1 MVNKVSKMQARV
13 NASAEER
20 EFMDALRKNPPPNTF
35 WDDAQKCYEVSIQG
49 LEQTHGQLVD
59 HIQAMMADPVRKAK
73 ITDMPG
79 LLANVNLL
87 TKDIATHVAILNEVH
102 ALHAGKTGGTV
113 APEEHLEV
121 IAINGRYADAIEMY
135 NTVIMPTVTHIFEQI
150 KLTEELIEDQKRV
163 LEETLKQELEAKQA
177 ELIDPSV
184 VSDIEVK

>member
-1 MVNKVSKMQARV
+1 MQARV

-20 EFMDALRKNPPPNTF
+20 EFMDALRKNPPPNAF

-184 VSDIEVK
+184 VSDIEAK